1 VANEPAIRDEAYW
14 QEQAEEAELLA
25 AFMSTPEAK
34 VEMLKIA
41 FAYARLA
48 RRARHRRQ
56 TRPAHDDLAS
66 RTKPAAEES

>member
-25 AFMSTPEAK
+25 VVMSTPEAK
-34 VEMLKIA
+34 IEMLRIA

-48 RRARHRRQ
+48 RRARQQ
-56 TRPAHDDLAS
+56 TRPAHDNLAS
-66 RTKPAAEES
+66 RTKPAAEGS